1 MALIGL
7 LGGTFDP
14 IHNGHIH
21 IGKAAKS
28 QLNLDKIIYIP
39 NGTPP
44 HKAKV
49 ISDGLDR
56 FNMTSLAIQG
66 LDGFSVSDYEIKKT
80 TPGYSVETVSY
91 FKNEFPDDEFVFI
104 MGEDSLDYIDK
115 WYKPEVLLKMCR
127 FAVVIRGGFKGDTEE
142 KIRVLKEEF
151 GADVSFVKCEGIEIS
166 SSEIR
171 KRITEGKCVDDF
183 LNAEVITYIKKRG
196 LYIRK

>member
-1 MALIGL
+1 MALFGL

-14 IHNGHIH
+14 IHNGHIY
-21 IGKAAKS
+21 IGKEAKS

-49 ISDGLDR
+49 ISDGCDR
-56 FNMTSLAIQG
+56 FNMTALAIQG
-66 LDGFSVSDYEIKKT
+66 LDGFAVSDYEIKKT
-80 TPGYSVETVSY
+80 TPSYSVETVSY
-91 FKNEFPDDEFVFI
+91 FKRKYPDDEFVFI

-115 WYKPEVLLKMCR
+115 WYKPEELLSLCC

-142 KIRVLKEEF
+142 KIRVLKDKF
-151 GADVSFVKCEGIEIS
+151 NADVSFVKCEGIEIS

-171 KRITEGKCVDDF
+171 ERIADGKNVDNF
-183 LNAEVITYIKKRG
+183 LNSEVIMYIKEHG